1 MMSNRIRHA
10 GLQGYLL
17 RARLEPGAE
26 RADGAIAIVFDG
38 NLRVLIHPAGR
49 GDLVFESLICPLPV
63 SRSQAD
69 RLMEDV
75 AGQAAARS
83 PAEADCLCLH
93 GEPEQLML
101 QRRVA
106 SDASS
111 EEFETGLGNFLNAL
125 TRWRARTGTL

>member
-1 MMSNRIRHA
+1 MSNRNRHA

-17 RARLEPGAE
+17 RASLEPGAE
-26 RADGAIAIVFDG
+26 RADGSIAIVFDG

-49 GDLVFESLICPLPV
+49 GDLVFESLVCPLPA

-69 RLMEDV
+69 RLLEDV
-75 AGQAAARS
+75 AGHAAERP
-83 PAEADCLCLH
+83 PAEADCLCLC

-101 QRRVA
+101 QRRVT

-111 EEFETGLGNFLNAL
+111 DEFETGLGDFLNAL
-125 TRWRARTGTL
+125 TYWRARTGAL

>member
-49 GDLVFESLICPLPV
+49 GDLVFESLICPLSA

-69 RLMEDV
+69 RLLEDV
-75 AGQAAARS
+75 ARHAAERS
-83 PAEADCLCLH
+83 PAEADCLCLR
-93 GEPEQLML
+93 GEPEQLLL
-101 QRRVA
+101 QQRVA

-111 EEFETGLGNFLNAL
+111 DEFETGLGNFLNAL